1 MKNHVFPKFSDL
13 FSLIAQKVTGQE
25 QYVNY
30 GGADHQSVTE
40 QDAASYYST
49 HQQQHEEQ
57 PLDQQQ
63 QQQATTYTPYPLS
76 DAYST
81 EAQQQQPHQQQM
93 DSYLAVYGPNGAYA
107 DALSATVAVGMDNGM
122 QSVDAFVAYT

>member
-1 MKNHVFPKFSDL
+1 MFFLFSDL
-13 FSLIAQKVTGQE
+13 FSSFMQKVTGQE

-30 GGADHQSVTE
+30 GGGEHQSVTE

-49 HQQQHEEQ
+49 HKQQHEEQ
-57 PLDQQQ
+57 P
-63 QQQATTYTPYPLS
+63 QAPTYTPYSLS

-81 EAQQQQPHQQQM
+81 EAQQQQQM
-93 DSYLAVYGPNGAYA
+93 DSYLVVYGSTGAYA
-107 DALSATVAVGMDNGM
+107 DELSATISVGMDNGM

>member
-1 MKNHVFPKFSDL
+1 M
-13 FSLIAQKVTGQE
+13 TGQE

-30 GGADHQSVTE
+30 SGGGKHQSVTE

-57 PLDQQQ
+57 PLA
-63 QQQATTYTPYPLS
+63 QQQAPTYVPYSSLP

-81 EAQQQQPHQQQM
+81 EAQQQQQM
-93 DSYLAVYGPNGAYA
+93 DSYLTGYGPTGAYA
-107 DALSATVAVGMDNGM
+107 DVLSATVSVGMDNGM